1 MGLLIGGGELHRRGR
16 RRNRRR
22 WVQAL
27 GAIRQGNGG
36 AYWPASQSN
45 MAAGVSAGQSV
56 MVLER
61 KGKANRGHLLLL
73 QRVL

>member
-1 MGLLIGGGELHRRGR
+1 M
-16 RRNRRR
+16 
-22 WVQAL
+22 
-27 GAIRQGNGG
+27 QGNGA